1 MRRLRNFDRLIS
13 FKAAQKGLKMIR
25 SLYSG
30 ISGMAAHQTKL
41 NVIGNNI
48 ANVNTYG
55 FKASR
60 VVFSDVLYQSLSTST
75 EATDTTGG
83 TNASQLGY
91 GAKVGSID
99 MLNTISSGAS
109 TGRALDVYISGEGYL
124 IVQPDAGANRY
135 TRVGNLK
142 FDAAGNLTDGSGS
155 KVMGIPLDADK
166 NPILNED
173 GTLPVDGLAAINVP
187 PEELER
193 YTGITIGK
201 SGEITGIREGDSEF
215 TKNSTIGW
223 LNADNP
229 ITIPTGS
236 NLTGDVKM
244 AVGDMI
250 YDGTDTYDAITLDPT
265 ADFAEGTITLIKSN
279 GQYSLATGLQKKDTT
294 PLDDPEGD
302 YGVATLSSTGILTF
316 ANLPGLKIDTT
327 KFNNIPD
334 ADLETGVDIG
344 EINADGYI
352 SAVAT
357 VSNKGGSVE
366 YLKSADLA
374 DFDADT
380 TSSIKLTSTSPTS
393 TGEMTLNIVG
403 SAFAPL
409 VSDPYYANTS
419 IGKIEAG
426 SDKPVTLG
434 YLAIGKFANV
444 DGLLQDGNGYFMES
458 ANSGT
463 PIATKAGTNGTGATQ
478 SANLEMSNVDLS
490 QEFTDMIVAQR
501 GFQANSRIITV
512 SDSILEELINLKR

>member
-1 MRRLRNFDRLIS
+1 
-13 FKAAQKGLKMIR
+13 MIR

-60 VVFSDVLYQSLSTST
+60 VVFSDVLYQNLSTAT
-75 EATDTTGG
+75 EATNTTGG

-91 GAKVGSID
+91 GAKVASID

-109 TGRALDVYISGEGYL
+109 TGRALDVYIAGEGYL
-124 IVQPDAGANRY
+124 VVQPEAGSNRY

-142 FDAAGNLTDGSGS
+142 FDALGNLTDGAGS
-155 KVMGIPLDADK
+155 KVMGIPLDADN
-166 NPILNED
+166 NPVLDAN
-173 GTLPVDGLAAINVP
+173 GTLAIDDLQAINVP
-187 PEELER
+187 PAELAK

-201 SGEITGIREGDSEF
+201 SGEITGIKAGDPEF
-215 TKNSTIGW
+215 TKASGFSW
-223 LNADNP
+223 LNSVTVPEDSNYTGNVELMVGYTVSVDSTSGDFAGAF
-229 ITIPTGS
+229 TIPPTTDIIGTLSIAKSGS
-236 NLTGDVKM
+236 SYVIGEETEL
-244 AVGDMI
+244 
-250 YDGTDTYDAITLDPT
+250 TDTNEDPFT
-265 ADFAEGTITLIKSN
+265 AYGTPS
-279 GQYSLATGLQKKDTT
+279 
-294 PLDDPEGD
+294 
-302 YGVATLSSTGILTF
+302 VSSAGILTF
-316 ANLPGLKIDTT
+316 SGMPGLKIDTSQFT
-327 KFNNIPD
+327 GDGPFNATIIPSD
-334 ADLETGVDIG
+334 EVTVLATIKTQGGV
-344 EINADGYI
+344 
-352 SAVAT
+352 T
-357 VSNKGGSVE
+357 E
-366 YLKSADLA
+366 YLSVPEDWE
-374 DFDADT
+374 FDAENPN
-380 TSSIKLTSTSPTS
+380 IAL
-393 TGEMTLNIVG
+393 TGESGSINLNVD
-403 SAFAPL
+403 ATEFANLLDLDTSGGLP
-409 VSDPYYANTS
+409 NTI

-434 YLAIGKFANV
+434 YLALGKFANN

-463 PIATKAGTNGTGATQ
+463 PIATKAGTNGTGGTE

>member
-1 MRRLRNFDRLIS
+1 
-13 FKAAQKGLKMIR
+13 MIR

-60 VVFSDVLYQSLSTST
+60 VVFSDVLYQNLSTAT
-75 EATDTTGG
+75 EATNLTGG

-91 GAKVGSID
+91 GAKVASID

-109 TGRALDVYISGEGYL
+109 TGRALDVYIAGEGYL
-124 IVQPDAGANRY
+124 VVQPEAGSNRY

-142 FDAAGNLTDGSGS
+142 FDASGNLTDGAGS
-155 KVMGIPLDADK
+155 KVMGIPLDADN
-166 NPILNED
+166 NPVLDAD
-173 GTLPVDGLAAINVP
+173 GTLAIDGLQAINVP
-187 PEELER
+187 PAELEK

-201 SGEITGIREGDSEF
+201 SGEITGIKAGDPEF
-215 TKNSTIGW
+215 TKATGNAWLTGITLPADSNYTGNVQLAVGEMVNIDAASTEVAALTIEPT
-223 LNADNP
+223 ADVAG
-229 ITIPTGS
+229 TLT
-236 NLTGDVKM
+236 LTKTGDV
-244 AVGDMI
+244 
-250 YDGTDTYDAITLDPT
+250 YTLDP
-265 ADFAEGTITLIKSN
+265 ANLTL
-279 GQYSLATGLQKKDTT
+279 KDGTT
-294 PLDDPEGD
+294 PITGD
-302 YGVATLSSTGILTF
+302 LTGTLSSSGILTF

-327 KFNNIPD
+327 KLVST
-334 ADLETGVDIG
+334 ATDLESGVDIG
-344 EINADGYI
+344 TIALDGYT
-352 SAVAT
+352 SVVAT
-357 VSNKGGSVE
+357 VKNQGGVTE
-366 YLKSADLA
+366 YLRTPQGTDIE
-374 DFDADT
+374 FDPT
-380 TSSIKLTSTSPTS
+380 TDSSLVLTST
-393 TGEMTLNIVG
+393 TGGTVTLNVDPTAFDAIVQDLDTN
-403 SAFAPL
+403 PIE
-409 VSDPYYANTS
+409 NTQV
-419 IGKIEAG
+419 GKIEAG

-444 DGLLQDGNGYFMES
+444 DGLLQDGNGYYMES

-463 PIATKAGTNGTGATQ
+463 PVATKAGTNGTGGTE